1 MKLKTIKFNIL
12 IFFDNQFFE
21 IWLVDIFKRTL
32 NETTICNMKG
42 ATHSDYKPQ
51 KIGYNSEALGIF

>member
-1 MKLKTIKFNIL
+1 MKHKTIKFNIL
-12 IFFDNQFFE
+12 LYK
-21 IWLVDIFKRTL
+21 IWLVDILKKTL

-51 KIGYNSEALGIF
+51 KIDNNSEALCIFF